1 MNAYTRN
8 NRFMRE
14 LLILL
19 LIASV
24 TGAMLF
30 CTRPELKPGA
40 VLFGAQTAAPAEPV
54 LGTVYADTFH
64 EADPDSGIAAMQT
77 VQVRLLTLSKENKEK
92 QDSSL
97 YLVVLLVCSV
107 IAGGLCIQS
116 YLRPNLSRLILR
128 SRAVIIYIY
137 SQDGPKA

>member
-1 MNAYTRN
+1 
-8 NRFMRE
+8 
-14 LLILL
+14 
-19 LIASV
+19 
-24 TGAMLF
+24 
-30 CTRPELKPGA
+30 
-40 VLFGAQTAAPAEPV
+40 
-54 LGTVYADTFH
+54 
-64 EADPDSGIAAMQT
+64 MQT

-107 IAGGLCIQS
+107 IAGGLCILS